1 MYVQRSVCVYVK
13 RKHASNN
20 VYESIMNEIPAKQ
33 HNSRL
38 HRDDDISTT
47 SAWHKTTGEIFMKRS
62 FSKVLSVDVIFWS
75 FNVEMAMY
83 KKCDEICNFSF
94 SPSFYVIYV
103 QTLEYKR
110 DE

>member
-1 MYVQRSVCVYVK
+1 MCVCTKVSVCVYVK

-47 SAWHKTTGEIFMKRS
+47 SA
-62 FSKVLSVDVIFWS
+62 
-75 FNVEMAMY
+75 
-83 KKCDEICNFSF
+83 
-94 SPSFYVIYV
+94 
-103 QTLEYKR
+103 
-110 DE
+110 